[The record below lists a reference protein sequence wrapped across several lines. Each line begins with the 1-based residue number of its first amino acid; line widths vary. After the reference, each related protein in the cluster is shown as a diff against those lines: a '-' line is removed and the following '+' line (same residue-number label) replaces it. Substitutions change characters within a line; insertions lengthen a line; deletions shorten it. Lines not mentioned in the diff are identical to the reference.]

1 MCIRDRAIAA
11 DPDSDFAL
19 KDKVSRNIG
28 VFREWDAGS
37 EVTLDPLITPDSPR
51 TATRIYRAAHNVGW
65 FRYGEVG
72 DDFSLIA
79 EVGVPFT
86 PELAALTEDELRS
99 VPVTRQESGPL
110 VHEEVTIDD
119 DGIVSIA
126 IDVDELGLHLRR

>member
-1 MCIRDRAIAA
+1 M
-11 DPDSDFAL
+11 
-19 KDKVSRNIG
+19 
-28 VFREWDAGS
+28 
-37 EVTLDPLITPDSPR
+37 
-51 TATRIYRAAHNVGW
+51 
-65 FRYGEVG
+65 G